1 MVPHPDSRT
10 IPPGLV
16 GAVLVILAA
25 GGGGFVTA
33 TVSAAEREGRPVLL
47 SRTGGNAWSNVQEL
61 QAAAANGN
69 PRAEAELG
77 ELLLRGSGVAKDE
90 ARAVGLL
97 EKAARAGQA
106 GAAFRMGMLLM
117 EGAAGVRKDE
127 ARALDYFRAA
137 AAGGEK
143 EAFFNIGAAY
153 GSAKGVKRDYGE
165 ALGWLIVAR
174 ERGADGA
181 AERNLRAQI
190 KAYPAWIARGE
201 RRAKEIAQE
210 FTGKS
215 VVEFL
220 PPVPGAE
227 TAKPA
232 VRPAVPPPPAPAI
245 APLRPSVELR
255 PSLPGLPLP
264 GEVGLAPLRPVL
276 PPPEAVP
283 PKP

>member
-1 MVPHPDSRT
+1 MS
-10 IPPGLV
+10 PGWIGAWLAILV
-16 GAVLVILAA
+16 A
-25 GGGGFVTA
+25 GGGGCFTA
-33 TVSAAEREGRPVLL
+33 VATAAEREGRPVLL
-47 SRTGGNAWSNVQEL
+47 SRTGGNAWSNVKEL
-61 QAAAANGN
+61 EAAAANGN
-69 PRAEAELG
+69 PRAEAEFG
-77 ELLLRGSGVAKDE
+77 ELLLRGNGVAKDE
-90 ARAVGLL
+90 ARAVALL

-117 EGAAGVRKDE
+117 EGAAGLRKDE

-190 KAYPAWIARGE
+190 KAYPSWIARGE
-201 RRAKEIAQE
+201 RRAKEIAHE
-210 FTGKS
+210 FSGRS
-215 VVEFL
+215 VAEFL
-220 PPVPGAE
+220 PPLPEAE
-227 TAKPA
+227 TSKS
-232 VRPAVPPPPAPAI
+232 AVPPVAPPPLAPAV

-264 GEVGLAPLRPVL
+264 GEVGLAPVRPVL
-276 PPPEAVP
+276 PPPGSVQP
-283 PKP
+283 QP